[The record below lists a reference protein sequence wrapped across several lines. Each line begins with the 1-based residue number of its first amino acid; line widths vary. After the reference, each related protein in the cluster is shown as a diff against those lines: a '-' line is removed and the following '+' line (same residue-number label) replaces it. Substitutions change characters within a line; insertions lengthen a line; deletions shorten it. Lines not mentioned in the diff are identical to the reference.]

1 MASKTDKLFKGMS
14 TKKIANVASMGGE
27 VLDLPNYS
35 GVGHN
40 KTTKNLF
47 DERYGQLSEDNT
59 WTGDNTFEG
68 EVKGTKQNTIMGY
81 NRNLSCSGGTEKFI
95 HIADT
100 VVMTDTKGLTAIRD
114 GSIVG
119 ISINWDAGFPSGAM
133 SGINLRV
140 KVNGSAVWDNDIGA
154 NNGSDQEAQFTQAKD
169 TDSFSAGDTISVCL
183 EAVDIGTSIILS
195 KIIVSLEYYYD
206 D

>member
-1 MASKTDKLFKGMS
+1 MGGKGSGRLNKTDSILKKS
-14 TKKIANVASMGGE
+14 TQKFTPIASGE
-27 VLDLPNYS
+27 MFLPNHS
-35 GVGHN
+35 GDHSAG
-40 KTTKNLF
+40 TTKTPTDDQHLVNKKYV
-47 DERYGQLSEDNT
+47 DDN
-59 WTGDNTFEG
+59 FIQSP
-68 EVKGTKQNTIMGY
+68 KQNTIMGY

-154 NNGSDQEAQFTQAKD
+154 SNGNDQEAQFTQARD

-183 EAVDIGTSIILS
+183 EAVGVGSSIILS

>member
-68 EVKGTKQNTIMGY
+68 ETKGTKQNTIMGH
-81 NRNLSCSGGTEKFI
+81 NRNLTISVGSEAFPN
-95 HIADT
+95 IADM
-100 VVMTDTKGLTAIRD
+100 VKLTDTKGITAIHD

-119 ISINWDAGFPSGAM
+119 ISINYNMGMPSGLLQGVNM
-133 SGINLRV
+133 KV
-140 KVNGSAVWDNDIGA
+140 KVNGSAVWTNAINMSMGTDK
-154 NNGSDQEAQFTQAKD
+154 EAYFTQARGAD
-169 TDSFSAGDTISVCL
+169 TFSAGDTISVCF
-183 EAVDIGTSIILS
+183 EGDGAGSVAMS
-195 KIIVSLEYYYD
+195 KIIICLEYYYD

>member
-68 EVKGTKQNTIMGY
+68 ETKGTKQSTIMGH
-81 NRNLSCSGGTEKFI
+81 NRSLNVSVGTEKFI
-95 HIADT
+95 QIADN
-100 VVMTDTKGLTAIRD
+100 VLMTDTKGITAIHD

-119 ISINWDAGFPSGAM
+119 ISINWNNGIPSGKFAAIFM
-133 SGINLRV
+133 RV
-140 KVNGSAVWDNDIGA
+140 KVNGSVAWENEISGSM
-154 NNGSDQEAQFTQAKD
+154 GSDKEAYFTQARD
-169 TDSFSAGDTISVCL
+169 TDSFSAGDTISVCF
-183 EAVDIGTSIILS
+183 EGDGSGSIAMS
-195 KIIVSLEYYYD
+195 KIIVQLEYYYD